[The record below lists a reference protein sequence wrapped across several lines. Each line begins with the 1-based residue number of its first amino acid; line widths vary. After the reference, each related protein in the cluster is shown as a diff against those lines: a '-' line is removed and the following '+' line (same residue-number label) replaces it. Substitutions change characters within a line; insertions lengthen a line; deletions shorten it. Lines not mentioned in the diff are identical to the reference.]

1 MPLPSAIGLAGT
13 VLKHP
18 LYMQHLLAKKL
29 TSLARYRWSE
39 RHDHRDDDVLPPL
52 GYKLVLT
59 YKCNL
64 RCIMCYEW
72 GEVGWCHE
80 EPKKATARE
89 LDFGLVEKIFAEVGH
104 LSPYFILHGGEPLL
118 YSHF

>member
-1 MPLPSAIGLAGT
+1 MAIPTVRGLLGT
-13 VLKHP
+13 VYRHP
-18 LYMQHLLAKKL
+18 LYVRHLLLKKL
-29 TSLARYRWSE
+29 TAWARYRWAE
-39 RHDHRDDDVLPPL
+39 RNAHRDSRVPAPL

-80 EPKKATARE
+80 QLGKAAARE
-89 LDFGLVEKIFAEVGH
+89 LDWELVQKLFAEVAH
-104 LSPYFILHGGEPLL
+104 RRPYFIL
-118 YSHF
+118 